1 LDKGGDQVRA
11 KGKRWGQLVAA
22 IKGLQKDG
30 GVSHI
35 VPKVEFAHQLF
46 INSGVNPI
54 NEPPISAQLPTIVA
68 Y

>member
-1 LDKGGDQVRA
+1 MDIRDKSFPGRQIGQMRQLKDWRGLDKGGDQVRA

-35 VPKVEFAHQLF
+35 VPKVEQ
-46 INSGVNPI
+46 
-54 NEPPISAQLPTIVA
+54 T
-68 Y
+68 

>member
-1 LDKGGDQVRA
+1 MARAEKGRGLDKGGDQVRA

-35 VPKVEFAHQLF
+35 VPKVEFAQELLL
-46 INSGVNPI
+46 NSG
-54 NEPPISAQLPTIVA
+54 QT
-68 Y
+68 